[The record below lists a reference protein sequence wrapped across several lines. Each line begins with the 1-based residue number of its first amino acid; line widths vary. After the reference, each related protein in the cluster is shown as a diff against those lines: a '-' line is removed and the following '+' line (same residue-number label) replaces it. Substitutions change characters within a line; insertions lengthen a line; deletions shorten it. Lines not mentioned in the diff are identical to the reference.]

1 MALELKTHYLELT
14 MFFNDVTLTALV
26 SLVNWS
32 LLFSFV
38 SLWFVFEEII
48 RLLSEKKAIQRQVS

>member
-1 MALELKTHYLELT
+1 

-26 SLVNWS
+26 ALVNWS